1 MAKVGT
7 YDQLRNKS
15 DEELILLFDAIT
27 KNTEVGLGFLRD
39 ELARRESERQYE
51 RMLNLTRQMRWMTIF
66 ITVLTAV
73 NVIVVLAALVW

>member
-7 YDQLRNKS
+7 YEQLRNKS